1 MEIMTA
7 LRRFCTIIAVF
18 FINVQC
24 QASHREAIVHF
35 DLKGAPPRPS
45 YFKQLLTIVSDLGA
59 DGVLIEWED
68 MFPYAGA
75 LGRIKNGN
83 AYSVDET
90 LDILQHAHS
99 LGLSVTPLVQT
110 VGHLEWILKT
120 EEFARLRENTS
131 FPMVACIGNDE
142 TQALILDSIHQV
154 MTLHSKVQMSDIHIG
169 ADEVFQ
175 MGQCDAD
182 RKLLPVKYHNS
193 TKRLVFDYIRTVATN
208 ITKTFP
214 KSQV

>member
-1 MEIMTA
+1 
-7 LRRFCTIIAVF
+7 
-18 FINVQC
+18 
-24 QASHREAIVHF
+24 
-35 DLKGAPPRPS
+35 
-45 YFKQLLTIVSDLGA
+45 
-59 DGVLIEWED
+59 
-68 MFPYAGA
+68 
-75 LGRIKNGN
+75 
-83 AYSVDET
+83 
-90 LDILQHAHS
+90 
-99 LGLSVTPLVQT
+99 
-110 VGHLEWILKT
+110 
-120 EEFARLRENTS
+120 
-131 FPMVACIGNDE
+131 VACIGNDE

-214 KSQV
+214 KSQVLMWYDELRDVERSLIKEYGLDRLVTPVVWKYTPDLEK